1 MSTCIHEFKFFLHL
15 FVPLLGGLLTLG
27 FLGLALLVLAALL
40 LRLRLYPS
48 ESLLLLFE
56 ALVNSRHLGLVS
68 SVGLILLLL
77 SELLLYEAVHLPLLL
92 RLLFLLVFATRRCFS
107 LLQSFLQLAQATFR
121 DDFYW

>member
-56 ALVNSRHLGLVS
+56 TLVNSRHLGLVS
-68 SVGLILLLL
+68 CS
-77 SELLLYEAVHLPLLL
+77 PLLPVQ
-92 RLLFLLVFATRRCFS
+92 F
-107 LLQSFLQLAQATFR
+107 
-121 DDFYW
+121 